1 MPSLRH
7 SLQPS
12 LRAQTVVALP
22 PIDVWQAFTR
32 AEHLD
37 YWFGD
42 AIEIDLRVG
51 GAYIA
56 RGSYGIRLD
65 TTVERLVEGR
75 RLVLRPTRRGDDARI
90 ELDLVKLSGAE
101 TRVSVADPDAE
112 DEGPWNEALE
122 NLRSVWERGVDLRE
136 ARRPIMGIGPR
147 DVTLSERPLSG
158 VPPGLGAR
166 LGSVLAGGPAEA
178 AGLLAG
184 DVVVFFESAPVRD
197 SEDLVQAIRA
207 RKPGDEI
214 QVRVVREGEEVR
226 ASVTLGC
233 PNGLEE
239 PPLARKQ
246 LIETMRKASAEADA
260 KLEQAVSGLSDKDA
274 YRHERPDAWS
284 VAQVLAHLSL
294 VERMLQCWLD
304 QTARGE
310 RPSVNSDSC
319 TNASRI
325 AGVLEQKPTVQELLD
340 RLRHDEQETIAFL
353 NHLPASV
360 CAFKPRWSRMA
371 FLAFDH
377 HPHSEDHLGQ
387 IARIR
392 SVIAA

>member
-1 MPSLRH
+1 MSSLLKPSL
-7 SLQPS
+7 PS

-22 PIDVWQAFTR
+22 PIEVWQAFTR

-112 DEGPWNEALE
+112 DEGPWSEALE
-122 NLRSVWERGVDLRE
+122 NLRSMWERGVDLRE
-136 ARRPIMGIGPR
+136 ARRTIMGIGPR
-147 DVTLSERPLSG
+147 DITLPERPIPG
-158 VPPGLGAR
+158 VPPGLGVR
-166 LGSVLAGGPAEA
+166 LGEVLAGGPAEA
-178 AGLLAG
+178 AGLLPG
-184 DVVVFFESAPVRD
+184 DVIVFFGSAPMRGGENLVR
-197 SEDLVQAIRA
+197 AIQA

-214 QVRVVREGEEVR
+214 LIRAVREGEEVR

-233 PNGLEE
+233 RNGSEE
-239 PPLARKQ
+239 PPPGRLR
-246 LIETMRKASAEADA
+246 LIETMRQAVKKSDA
-260 KLEQAVSGLSDKDA
+260 KLGSAVSGLSDKDA
-274 YRHERPDAWS
+274 YRPEKADAWS
-284 VAQVLAHLSL
+284 VAQVLVHLSI
-294 VERMLQCWLD
+294 VERMLQAWLD

-310 RPSVNSDSC
+310 RPMVGSDPC
-319 TNASRI
+319 TNATRI
-325 AGVLEQKPTVQELLD
+325 AGVLERRPGLQELLD
-340 RLRHDEQETIAFL
+340 RLREDEEETIAYL
-353 NHLPASV
+353 SHLPASV
-360 CAFKPRWSRMA
+360 SAFKPRWSRMA
-371 FLAFDH
+371 FLAADH

-392 SVIAA
+392 SAIGA